1 MKDKEPKNSPKN
13 DRLHGIAATDIAAR
27 HGSKVPYID
36 RCVRRDIH
44 ATVKPTGPK
53 HGPCRDLEIL
63 WPIACHVT
71 RQGKGYG
78 AFSLLKGGEF
88 RWNTGLSSMDGQRS
102 LTLVWTVGEDSTL
115 CNARKGWSDTA
126 PQPFARLRPIPFGA
140 EIHLTPHGL
149 DQSMRR
155 GFRHMSRDAVAT
167 NLMNLFATR
176 QASREPVQTAF
187 YVNKNYDVFLQ
198 FFLPDGQGS
207 VAVLRLSPDGNL
219 YHSTTLSASMAG
231 AQVALTNSSV
241 GATRRWHNDGGG
253 APGVIA

>member
-1 MKDKEPKNSPKN
+1 MQDKEPKNMPKN
-13 DRLHGIAATDIAAR
+13 DLLRIIAANDIADR
-27 HGSKVPYID
+27 HGPKVPHID
-36 RCVRRDIH
+36 RRTQRAIH
-44 ATVKPTGPK
+44 ATVKPNGPN
-53 HGPCRDLEIL
+53 GPFRALQLL

-71 RQGKGYG
+71 RQGKDYG

-88 RWNTGLSSMDGQRS
+88 RWNTGLPSMDGQRS
-102 LTLVWTVGEDSTL
+102 LTLVWAVGEGGTL
-115 CNARKGWSDTA
+115 RNAREGWSHTA

-155 GFRHMSRDAVAT
+155 GFCHMSRDAVGT

-176 QASREPVQTAF
+176 QATREPVQVAY
-187 YVNKNYDVFLQ
+187 YVDKNYNVYHQ

-207 VAVLRLSPDGNL
+207 VAVLRQSPDGNL

-231 AQVALTNSSV
+231 VQVSLTNSSV
-241 GATRRWHNDGGG
+241 STTRHWHNDGSG